1 MIPQIISRC
10 RFGLLTLLTAF
21 LLIVTFTM
29 PSQAHWAD
37 LAVGEINIQ
46 TQDAVFNLTVPTGL
60 VSLADDDRNGKL
72 DSAEVDRHRAALQ
85 QHLNDRIQL
94 RDQQGRSGEL
104 SVQAITQT
112 TAQTSGQTTAQ
123 TSGQTTA
130 QTSGQTPVVPQANTQ
145 THSSLQ
151 LNYHFAQPL
160 EELTLRYN
168 LFIPEVSTARCLVTT
183 LHQGKTQS
191 VVFTP
196 TNSEFTLM
204 SRSIVQQ
211 VYSFVGLGFEHILT
225 GYDHILFLVSLLL
238 VSNRFKDLIKIITA
252 FTLAHSI
259 TLSLAVLNIIS
270 LPSQWIECAIALS
283 IVYVAA
289 ENLWQKNFNHRF
301 WLTFGFGL
309 VHGLGFA
316 GILREIQIPQSQ
328 LVTSL
333 VSFNVGVELGQILI
347 VLLLSLGFQ
356 ALKTWV
362 KSARWQLNIQ
372 HLMSIGIVVT
382 GLVWFFQRI

>member
-1 MIPQIISRC
+1 MISQIISRC

-29 PSQAHWAD
+29 PSPAHWAD

-72 DSAEVDRHRAALQ
+72 DPAEVDRHRPALQ
-85 QHLNDRIQL
+85 QHLADRIQL

-104 SVQAITQT
+104 SVQAI
-112 TAQTSGQTTAQ
+112 AQTPGQTP
-123 TSGQTTA
+123 G

-168 LFIPEVSTARCLVTT
+168 LFIPDVSTARCLVTT

-238 VSNRFKDLIKIITA
+238 VSNRLKDIIKIVTA

-259 TLSLAVLNIIS
+259 TLSLAVLNIVS
-270 LPSQWIECAIALS
+270 LPSQWVECAIALS

>member
-1 MIPQIISRC
+1 MISQTLSQTLSQIITRY
-10 RFGLLTLLTAF
+10 RFGLLALFTAL

-72 DSAEVDRHRAALQ
+72 DSAEIDRHRPALQ
-85 QHLNDRIQL
+85 QHLGERIQL
-94 RDQQGRSGEL
+94 RDQQGRSGEFL
-104 SVQAITQT
+104 VQAA
-112 TAQTSGQTTAQ
+112 AQTPGQTPAR
-123 TSGQTTA
+123 
-130 QTSGQTPVVPQANTQ
+130 TPVVPQANTQ
-145 THSSLQ
+145 THSTLQ
-151 LNYHFAQPL
+151 LKYHFDQPL
-160 EELTLRYN
+160 EELTLKYN
-168 LFIPEVSTARCLVTT
+168 LFIPDVSTAQCLVTT

-191 VVFTP
+191 LVFTP
-196 TNSEFTLM
+196 KNSEFTLI

-225 GYDHILFLVSLLL
+225 GYDHILFLVSLVV
-238 VSNRFKDLIKIITA
+238 VSHCLKDLLKIVTA
-252 FTLAHSI
+252 FTLSHSI
-259 TLSLAVLNIIS
+259 TLSLAVLNIVS
-270 LPSQWIECAIALS
+270 LPSQWVECAIALS

-356 ALKTWV
+356 GIKTWV

-372 HLMSIGIVVT
+372 HLMSIGIIVT
-382 GLVWFFQRI
+382 GVVWFFERI